1 MATLGRRNCAA
12 GWAGAWG
19 KARGSGG
26 LFAGVVRQETDAA
39 LTLLTPDEGEVT
51 LDKKDLRTRN
61 RGPSG
66 MPEGFGEVLTRFELR
81 DLVEFLGTLK

>member
-1 MATLGRRNCAA
+1 
-12 GWAGAWG
+12 
-19 KARGSGG
+19 
-26 LFAGVVRQETDAA
+26 
-39 LTLLTPDEGEVT
+39 LLTPDEGEVT